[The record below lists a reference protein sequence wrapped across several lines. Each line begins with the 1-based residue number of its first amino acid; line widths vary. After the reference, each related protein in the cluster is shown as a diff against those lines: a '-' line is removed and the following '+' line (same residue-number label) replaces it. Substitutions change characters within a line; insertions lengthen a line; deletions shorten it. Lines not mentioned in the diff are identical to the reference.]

1 MEGLLIPIEDY
12 ITGNEKIQIKE
23 TREGKKLILE
33 CENKTEYYCPY
44 CGSYFNKKTNE
55 LMADF
60 FMIFTL
66 PPTLTMNW
74 EIADTK
80 KEEVKLP
87 LVSSGCGGRI

>member
-1 MEGLLIPIEDY
+1 MKGLLIPIEDY

-55 LMADF
+55 LVADF
-60 FMIFTL
+60 FIIFYSA
-66 PPTLTMNW
+66 PNFDDEPIEFAAPVRH
-74 EIADTK
+74 EIK
-80 KEEVKLP
+80 KKAFRKL
-87 LVSSGCGGRI
+87 